1 MRILP
6 FTLLAPTLAFALY
19 STAQA
24 ENSTQEKICHNGVC
38 YEIGG
43 PGDIGRPCCPFSDE
57 RLKNNVQRLENPTQN
72 ILKLQGVTFNWKEN
86 GQADIGLLAQDVQK
100 VYPQLVRTDGTHL
113 RVDYEKLVAPL
124 IESVRELNA
133 RVQTLETALANK

>member
-6 FTLLAPTLAFALY
+6 FTLLAPTLAFTLY

-24 ENSTQEKICHNGVC
+24 ENSVQQQICHNGVC
-38 YEIGG
+38 WDISD
-43 PGDIGRPCCPFSDE
+43 PGDIGNPCCPFSDE
-57 RLKNNVQRLENPTQN
+57 RLKNNVQRLENPTEN
-72 ILKLQGVTFNWKEN
+72 LLKLQGVTFNWKQN
-86 GQADIGLLAQDVQK
+86 DQTDIGLIAQDVQK

-133 RVQTLETALANK
+133 RIQVLETALANK